1 MTFSEIRCQEKNV
14 ELGEGAVNENMC
26 VKIWGLKPI
35 SAFTCINVK
44 MPVPDMSACDPRKAL
59 RFP

>member
-1 MTFSEIRCQEKNV
+1 MTFSEIRCQEKNE

-44 MPVPDMSACDPRKAL
+44 MPVADMSACDPR
-59 RFP
+59 